1 MRENYYS
8 KIVLCFKG
16 SHQNKNPK
24 GGWFVAYVTRGGAPL
39 PAGGLGLANV
49 THRGGDLFWGH
60 DVPRGEGG
68 QRCPR
73 GGMLPV
79 GGGGHYPWAT
89 LFNPSLNNSNVSGVH
104 KIVHVLYLVKGEESG
119 KNRGV

>member
-16 SHQNKNPK
+16 SHQNKNPC
-24 GGWFVAYVTRGGAPL
+24 GGLADVACEEGVPL

-49 THRGGDLFWGH
+49 THGGGRPFLGGTMFPAG
-60 DVPRGEGG
+60 GG

-73 GGMLPV
+73 G
-79 GGGGHYPWAT
+79 T

-104 KIVHVLYLVKGEESG
+104 KIIHVLYLVKGEVSG
-119 KNRGV
+119 KNRVV